1 MKKTTFVVIASALVG
16 QSAYAAEN
24 ITEAII
30 NGKASADLNL
40 RYELVEQDNALQ
52 DATALTLRTRLGYTT
67 GSYNNFSAMIEMED
81 SRIVGGQDEY
91 SVGPSGFNPG
101 VYSIIADPETTEL
114 DQAFVRYEG
123 ESLTTKLGRQVITYD
138 GHRFVGHVGWRQ
150 DRQTFDALKV
160 DYSASKKL
168 SLSYSYLWK
177 RNRIFAE
184 SADIDSKDSL
194 INASYKSGFGTI
206 AAYGYLLEVDN
217 NTDNSLDTF
226 GISMKGGAGADKQF
240 NYTLEYASQTNES
253 GATRYDTD
261 YLFIEGSMGIAAVT
275 ASFGYE
281 VLGSDNGA
289 SGFSTPLA
297 TLHKF
302 NGFADMFLSTP
313 AEGLVDVYVSMASR
327 LGGGKLVLVYHDYSA
342 DKGSPSVDDMGNE
355 IDLVYAKKFS
365 NNYSA
370 GIKYASYSAGD
381 INVDSDKIWLWG
393 GLKF

>member
-206 AAYGYLLEVDN
+206 TAYGYLLEVDN